1 MCLRF
6 TMDWDLYFSPPH
18 TYPTPLKTQCWFFP
32 LSVISAKRITPLV
45 CNPGRIML
53 TSSRLYFQPFNNA
66 DPVSSSSCSLQQC
79 CFTLNMVHIG
89 NILSEY
95 LNERLSSRTTTTIT
109 NQITNSKTLLSLT
122 SAILDFL
129 SDLDIWLLLKSKFCL
144 LSVPSCEMQII

>member
-1 MCLRF
+1 
-6 TMDWDLYFSPPH
+6 MDWDLYFSPPH
-18 TYPTPLKTQCWFFP
+18 TYPTPLKTQRWFFP

-66 DPVSSSSCSLQQC
+66 DPVRSSSCSTML
-79 CFTLNMVHIG
+79 FYFEYGNHIG

-95 LNERLSSRTTTTIT
+95 LNERFSSRTRTTIT
-109 NQITNSKTLLSLT
+109 NQITNFKTLLSLT